1 MDNHVRHYLDIFS
14 APLKLTTLKA
24 FNFLDDPYMTGHH
37 IHTHANQKEMMMNR
51 QQIDVLVKQM
61 NVDTATGEVNPRIQ
75 QIIVRLL
82 GDLFQAIEDLDISQ
96 TELWKGLEYLTD
108 AGQANELGLLAAGLG
123 LEHYLDLRAD
133 EADVKAGIVGGTP
146 RTIEGPLYV
155 AGAPESIGFARMDD
169 GSEST
174 HVDTLI
180 IEGVVKD
187 TAGNLIPNAKV
198 EIWHANSL
206 GNYSF
211 FDKSQSDFNLRR
223 TIITDANGQYIAQTT
238 MPVGYGC
245 PPEGT
250 TQAVLNLLGR
260 HGNRPSHVHYFVS
273 APDYRKLTTQFNI
286 EGDKYLWDDFA
297 FATRDGLIAT
307 AIDVTDPVEMAKY
320 NLDQPFKKI
329 TFNFELVKDTNQLP
343 STEVDRRRAE
353 A

>member
-1 MDNHVRHYLDIFS
+1 
-14 APLKLTTLKA
+14 
-24 FNFLDDPYMTGHH
+24 
-37 IHTHANQKEMMMNR
+37 MNR
-51 QQIDVLVKQM
+51 QQIDSLVQQM
-61 NVDTATGEVNPRIQ
+61 NVATATGAVNLRVQ
-75 QIIVRLL
+75 QIVVRLL
-82 GDLFQAIEDLDISQ
+82 GDLFQAIEDLDMSQ

-133 EADVKAGIVGGTP
+133 EADAKAGITGGTP

-155 AGAPESIGFARMDD
+155 AGAPESVGFARMDD
-169 GSEST
+169 GSESA
-174 HVDTLI
+174 HVDALI
-180 IEGVVKD
+180 IEGNVTD
-187 TAGNLIPNAKV
+187 TAGQIIPNAKV

-211 FDKSQSDFNLRR
+211 FDKSQSAFNLRR
-223 TIITDANGQYIAQTT
+223 SIFTDTQGQYIAQTT

-250 TQAVLNLLGR
+250 TQALLNLLGR

-273 APDYRKLTTQFNI
+273 APGYRKLTTQFNI
-286 EGDKYLWDDFA
+286 EGDKYLWNDFA

-307 AIDVTDPVEMAKY
+307 ALDVTDLAKIKQY
-320 NLDQPFKKI
+320 NLDKAFKHIK
-329 TFNFELVKDTNQLP
+329 FNFQLVQDADQVP
-343 STEVDRRRAE
+343 STEVDRRRVA